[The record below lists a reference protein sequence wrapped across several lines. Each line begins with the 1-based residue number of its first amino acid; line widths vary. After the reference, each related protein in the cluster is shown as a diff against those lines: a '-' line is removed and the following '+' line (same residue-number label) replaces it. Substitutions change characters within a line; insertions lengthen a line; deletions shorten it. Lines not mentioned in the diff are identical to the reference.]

1 MLSGE
6 EKTLWESYG
15 KTYAQI
21 ILTCCDFD
29 SAWLTLLVCSP
40 TEKCSLHLHA
50 CCVIIIYWSLKVCA
64 FLRIVCPRIVFLN
77 PIGYTRPFQWFS
89 AFLLIADCQN
99 PQPVHPGGWVRGA
112 RTHLLHPQDPGS
124 LEAEARCPDRGQYS
138 ADGHQVLFPCHLPL
152 QPVQHL
158 AGYHRRPRAT
168 APRIPEE
175 GVIGVECSTTRVIE
189 VTVYVTVCLRACR
202 NMDCEERVQGPAG
215 CSIPLRV
222 MLWQKAV

>member
-1 MLSGE
+1 MIYIISLLTNRKVQFAFSCLCHYRLLKPEGLCFLMDCLSE
-6 EKTLWESYG
+6 N
-15 KTYAQI
+15 
-21 ILTCCDFD
+21 
-29 SAWLTLLVCSP
+29 
-40 TEKCSLHLHA
+40 
-50 CCVIIIYWSLKVCA
+50 CVFEPHWAIA
-64 FLRIVCPRIVFLN
+64 FL
-77 PIGYTRPFQWFS
+77 PIADTRPFQWFS

-189 VTVYVTVCLRACR
+189 VTVYMTVCLRACR